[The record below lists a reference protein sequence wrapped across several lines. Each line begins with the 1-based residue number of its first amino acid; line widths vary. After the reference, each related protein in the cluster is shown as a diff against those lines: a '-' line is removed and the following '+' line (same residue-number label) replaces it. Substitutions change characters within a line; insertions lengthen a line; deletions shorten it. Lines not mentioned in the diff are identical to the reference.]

1 MWHMNIAPT
10 TEHEHTVHAL
20 NIHGT
25 FFERWCQHIIAQIP
39 GWNVK
44 FVNYPVEFPPRNG
57 LLSGEATALDIWA
70 EFKTQDTILSLPIE
84 CKKHNPELANWIF
97 FSHRK
102 TEQFIRG
109 GSPFITVIENMP
121 RQAPNTGWD
130 VQIAKSAWNA
140 ISYVCTDEA
149 RETRGSYV
157 EYKKKRGKNL
167 DQLTKTANNAIN
179 EACHQVALAT
189 QALINEENVFST
201 ALSNQQNP
209 SLPLPYQRQIFLPA
223 IVTTAKLFCCSFNA
237 ADVNVATGE
246 IPYDKVTIEE
256 LPYLLYEYPLPRALQ
271 HTPRDV
277 ASVLTGNS
285 WETFIRLDILVINS
299 DAFSDVLSKLAT
311 APK

>member
-1 MWHMNIAPT
+1 MWPMNIAPT

-25 FFERWCQHIIAQIP
+25 FLERWCQHIIAQVP

-57 LLSGEATALDIWA
+57 PFLGEASALDIWA
-70 EFKTQDTILSLPIE
+70 EFKIQDTILSLPIE

-97 FSHRK
+97 FSHRQ
-102 TEQFIRG
+102 TAQFRHG
-109 GSPFITVIENMP
+109 GSPIITEIENMSK
-121 RQAPNTGWD
+121 QAPNTGWD
-130 VQIAKSAWNA
+130 VQLAKKAWNA
-140 ISYVCTDEA
+140 ITYICSDEA
-149 RETRGSYV
+149 RETRGSYL
-157 EYKKKRGKNL
+157 EYKKGKKNL

-189 QALINEENVFST
+189 QALIYEENVFST

-209 SLPLPYQRQIFLPA
+209 PHPLHYKRQLFLPA

-256 LPYLLYEYPLPRALQ
+256 FPYLLYEYPLPRALQ
-271 HTPRDV
+271 HAPKDV
-277 ASVLTGNS
+277 ASVLAGNS

-299 DAFSDVLSKLAT
+299 GAFSDVLSMLAG